1 MIVLHMALLA
11 LAGVAAGIVST
22 VAGMASLV
30 SYPAL
35 LLAGL
40 PPVLA
45 NVTNTVAL
53 VANGVGAILG
63 SRPELRGHA
72 RELTRLL
79 PLTLAGGVAGGAI
92 LLAAPSDSFERIVPF
107 LIAGAGATILFP
119 HRGVRAARPAGALVA
134 ADDPAQE
141 PPRPLPEPEAAPRR
155 PLGPLGT
162 SLYAA
167 GVFLVGAYGG
177 YFGAAAGV
185 LMLALLDWRGGHT
198 LAVDNALKNTVM
210 AGANLVAAGLFVWR
224 APVRW
229 DAALPLAVGL
239 FLGGWVGPAIFRR
252 VHTAVLRRVIAG
264 LAFALAA
271 ALLVEA
277 LS

>member
-1 MIVLHMALLA
+1 MIVLHAALLA

-35 LLAGL
+35 LVAGL

-72 RELTRLL
+72 RDLARLL
-79 PLTLAGGVAGGAI
+79 PLTLAGGIAGGAV

-107 LIAGAGATILFP
+107 LIAGAGATILLP
-119 HRGVRAARPAGALVA
+119 HRAAVAVGATAGSAPASTAKGE
-134 ADDPAQE
+134 E
-141 PPRPLPEPEAAPRR
+141 PTPRR
-155 PLGPLGT
+155 ELGT
-162 SLYAA
+162 FAEILFAA
-167 GVFLVGAYGG
+167 AVFLVGAYGG

-185 LMLALLDWRGGHT
+185 LMLALLDWRGGHR
-198 LAVDNALKNTVM
+198 LSVDNALKNTAM
-210 AGANLVAAGLFVWR
+210 AGANLVAAVLFALR
-224 APVRW
+224 SPVRW
-229 DAALPLAVGL
+229 SAALPLALGL
-239 FLGGWVGPAIFRR
+239 FVGGWIGPAIFRR
-252 VHTAVLRRVIAG
+252 VHTAILRRIIAG
-264 LAFALAA
+264 LSFLLAA
-271 ALLVEA
+271 ALLID
-277 LS
+277 SFR